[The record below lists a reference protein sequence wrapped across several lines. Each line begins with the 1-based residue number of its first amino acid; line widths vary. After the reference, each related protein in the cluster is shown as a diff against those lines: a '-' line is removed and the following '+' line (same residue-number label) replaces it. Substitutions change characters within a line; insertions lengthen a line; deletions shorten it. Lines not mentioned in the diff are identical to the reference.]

1 MKILNRSRLLPIAIV
16 TASALSG
23 SAAVAL
29 SHPTDQDDVE
39 PERQTLV
46 VDLGSSAVT
55 ARALNTDL
63 GRKPTDVEL
72 ITTIASQNP
81 NANLLIRIQDDLV
94 TVEDSLEPEYKTSNK
109 RDGDVWH
116 TITGWKDY
124 VSGWSTWAKQYA
136 TDPTVCNP
144 VARYWENGVIIDTEH
159 FDSGCQAPPPAGTT
173 NVYYSELH
181 WMPAFFD
188 NWDLLCNS
196 FTPGN
201 PLNGQPC
208 SIILS

>member
-1 MKILNRSRLLPIAIV
+1 MEVTVKILNRSRLLPIAIV

-81 NANLLIRIQDDLV
+81 NANLLIRIEDDLE
-94 TVEDSLEPEYKTSNK
+94 THEDSLGLEYKT
-109 RDGDVWH
+109 
-116 TITGWKDY
+116 
-124 VSGWSTWAKQYA
+124 
-136 TDPTVCNP
+136 
-144 VARYWENGVIIDTEH
+144 
-159 FDSGCQAPPPAGTT
+159 
-173 NVYYSELH
+173 
-181 WMPAFFD
+181 
-188 NWDLLCNS
+188 
-196 FTPGN
+196 
-201 PLNGQPC
+201 
-208 SIILS
+208 